1 MKENA
6 KLRKWC
12 ALLTA
17 VIVYFIVHEGCH
29 ALVATCFGALER
41 VRLLGLGVQ
50 VVVKQEL
57 LSDWQ
62 LGVFSIIGSIGTL
75 LAAYLLLTL
84 TKNIV
89 QTNSKLIKAIGY
101 YTTFTL
107 LLVDP
112 IYMTF
117 LYKFVGGGDM
127 NGIKLLWLPE
137 LGWQIIYGII
147 AIINVLLIARYVYPA
162 YKKAFN

>member
-1 MKENA
+1 MQENA

-29 ALVATCFGALER
+29 ALAATCFGALER

-75 LAAYLLLTL
+75 LVAYLLLAL

-117 LYKFVGGGDM
+117 LYKFVSGGDM

-147 AIINVLLIARYVYPA
+147 AIINVLLIVRYVYPA

>member
-1 MKENA
+1 MQENA

-57 LSDWQ
+57 LSYWQ
-62 LGVFSIIGSIGTL
+62 LGLFSIIGSIGTL
-75 LAAYLLLTL
+75 LVAYLLLAL

-101 YTTFTL
+101 YTTFTM

>member
-1 MKENA
+1 MQENA

-12 ALLTA
+12 ALLIA
-17 VIVYFIVHEGCH
+17 IIAYYIIHEGAH
-29 ALVATCFGALER
+29 AITALFFGTFER
-41 VRLLGLGVQ
+41 IQMLGLGVK
-50 VVVKQEL
+50 VVIQTEL
-57 LSDWQ
+57 MNDWQ
-62 LGVFSIIGSIGTL
+62 LGVFSIISSIATL
-75 LAAYLLLTL
+75 FVAYLLLTL

-107 LLVDP
+107 LLIDP

>member
-1 MKENA
+1 MN
-6 KLRKWC
+6 
-12 ALLTA
+12 
-17 VIVYFIVHEGCH
+17 
-29 ALVATCFGALER
+29 
-41 VRLLGLGVQ
+41 
-50 VVVKQEL
+50 
-57 LSDWQ
+57 DWQ
-62 LGVFSIIGSIGTL
+62 LGVFSIISSIATL
-75 LAAYLLLTL
+75 FVAYLLLTL

-107 LLVDP
+107 LLIDP

-137 LGWQIIYGII
+137 LAWQIIYGII
-147 AIINVLLIARYVYPA
+147 AIINVLLIIRYVYPT